1 MYTCSRCN
9 NQKEEIEFNRDKKKK
24 SGYASACKV
33 CEKAR
38 VKKWNEENI
47 EKRKEQ
53 NSRAAKKYRE
63 TFKSLSEE
71 EKKEKFKYIV
81 IPEQRVCYNCK
92 KEQSITEFYKNRNIA
107 SGYDYECRTCK
118 KEHHKEW
125 VKNNPEIIKEYDKQ
139 RYHNNK
145 EGNKERAK
153 HWYEENKE
161 KVKIRQKEQRELNPE
176 KAKIQD
182 RKNKLKTKYNTTPEL
197 VEELRIKQENRCAIC
212 ANEFTGT
219 PYIDHCHK
227 TEIVRGLLCHSC
239 NVSIG
244 LLKENSE
251 TLSNAIKYLAQQ

>member
-1 MYTCSRCN
+1 MYTCTKCGVEKDIS
-9 NQKEEIEFNRDKKKK
+9 EFNK
-24 SGYASACKV
+24 SKRKLGHTSACKM
-33 CEKAR
+33 CEKNR
-38 VKKWNEENI
+38 IKKWNENNI
-47 EKRKEQ
+47 EKKRELSSKA
-53 NSRAAKKYRE
+53 SKKYRE
-63 TFKSLSEE
+63 TFKNLSEE
-71 EKKEKFKYIV
+71 EKEEKFKNAI
-81 IPEQRVCYNCK
+81 IPERRICYNCK
-92 KEQSITEFYKNRNIA
+92 QEQAINQFYKNKNIA
-107 SGYDYECRTCK
+107 SGHEYECRTCK
-118 KEHHKEW
+118 NNYRKEW
-125 VKNNPEIIKEYDKQ
+125 NKANPELVKQYDKA
-139 RYHNNK
+139 RYQNNK
-145 EGNKERAK
+145 EKNIERAK